1 MATADIIVN
10 MGTVAAAMLPGD
22 TLDWSRKATAENV
35 ESCLGY
41 SRFEAELMSTGNN
54 QGTRS

>member
-1 MATADIIVN
+1 MAAADIIFN
-10 MGTVAAAMLPGD
+10 MGAVAGAMLPGD
-22 TLDWSRKATAENV
+22 TLDWSSKATAEDA

-54 QGTRS
+54 LGTRS